1 MAPCDTLKQD
11 AEQAREQAENS
22 LKETKDDLGDALT
35 DTGKALGICTA
46 VIGTAVGSGGLLGA
60 IAVGLTAGEACIDGI
75 WEAATSWCEVRESVG
90 EAGDASQTAKDA
102 QAAYLACLNDHK
114 RT

>member
-1 MAPCDTLKQD
+1 MAPCDTLKD
-11 AEQAREQAENS
+11 AAEQAREQAEDS
-22 LKETKDDLGDALT
+22 LKDTKNDVGDALA

-46 VIGTAVGSGGLLGA
+46 VIGTAAASGILGA

-75 WEAATSWCEVRESVG
+75 WDAATSWCEVRESVG
-90 EAGDASQTAKDA
+90 DARDASGAAKDA

>member
-1 MAPCDTLKQD
+1 MAPCDPLKD
-11 AEQAREQAENS
+11 AAELAREQAEAA
-22 LKETKDDLGDALT
+22 LKETKDDVGEALA

-46 VIGTAVGSGGLLGA
+46 VIGTAAGSGILGA

-75 WEAATSWCEVRESVG
+75 WDAATSWCEVRESIGDAG
-90 EAGDASQTAKDA
+90 EAGQAAKDA